1 MCYSKAQG
9 GLRCESHV
17 RDELLRAYQDD
28 FAQAERDAK
37 LNGYPLIPEN
47 EQSEELVVSQKSY
60 TEAAQEE
67 REGWKAVEDNAERI
81 AAHPDRPTAMQRER
95 YKDPSN
101 YDSIAF
107 HLEGPMLVE
116 AYYKSEDAAEKIRV
130 IDHETSDEQLNW
142 KIRQEI
148 DAVVVSL
155 PEEKKQEL
163 KSISRNRF
171 ISKEAQRRY
180 DNYALAEAVAAGV
193 ETDPEVL
200 RAERKPERDAL
211 QAEYKEHRAE
221 FNRLKNFF
229 LNKENAEQGVERSNE
244 NRELSPKLMA
254 ALDEG
259 RRTRHPMTMEEL
271 AHERLLA
278 EVYYAGQERELADF
292 HLSEAKRKE
301 LEKPANRA
309 MVQQY
314 RKDVWSKTYDG
325 MENQRK
331 MNELKLQIAITP
343 TRMKKFAQQIEEG
356 KAAGQDV
363 STKEEKYQKLMNYRN
378 NLMQKNK
385 LEAQME
391 EQKKALL

>member
-17 RDELLRAYQDD
+17 REELLRAYQDD

-37 LNGYPLIPEN
+37 LNGHSLVSEN
-47 EQSEELVVSQKSY
+47 EQSEELAVSQKTY
-60 TEAAQEE
+60 TEATEEE
-67 REGWKAVEDNAERI
+67 RDGWKAVDDNANRLAE
-81 AAHPDRPTAMQRER
+81 HPDRPTAMQRER
-95 YKDPSN
+95 YKDPS
-101 YDSIAF
+101 SIDKLAF
-107 HLEGPMLVE
+107 NLEGPMLVE
-116 AYYKSEDAAEKIRV
+116 AYYKMEDAAEKIRK

-142 KIRQEI
+142 KIRQDI

-155 PEEKKQEL
+155 PEHKKQEL
-163 KSISRNRF
+163 KAISRNRF

-200 RAERKPERDAL
+200 RAERQPERDDL

-221 FNRLKNFF
+221 FNRLKNFLF
-229 LNKENAEQGVERSNE
+229 TKEDFEGDGSKQ
-244 NRELSPKLMA
+244 ELSAQVMT
-254 ALDEG
+254 ALEEG
-259 RRTRHPMTMEEL
+259 RRTRHPLTMEEL

-278 EVYYAGQERELADF
+278 KVYYASQEREMATF
-292 HLSEAKRKE
+292 HLAEAKRKE

-343 TRMKKFAQQIEEG
+343 TRMKKFARQIEDG
-356 KAAGQDV
+356 KAAGKDMSVQ
-363 STKEEKYQKLMNYRN
+363 EEKYQKLMNYRS

-391 EQKKALL
+391 EQKKALI

>member
-17 RDELLRAYQDD
+17 REELLRAYQDD

-37 LNGYPLIPEN
+37 VNGYSLVSDN
-47 EQSEELVVSQKSY
+47 EKSGELTVSQKTY
-60 TEAAQEE
+60 DDATQELKG
-67 REGWKAVEDNAERI
+67 GWKVVDDNANRLAE
-81 AAHPDRPTAMQRER
+81 HPDRPTAMQREH
-95 YKDPSN
+95 YKDPSTL
-101 YDSIAF
+101 DKLGFS
-107 HLEGPMLVE
+107 LEGPMLVE
-116 AYYKSEDAAEKIRV
+116 AYYKMEDAAEKNRK

-142 KIRQEI
+142 KIRQDI

-155 PEEKKQEL
+155 PEHKKQEL
-163 KSISRNRF
+163 KAISRNRF

-200 RAERKPERDAL
+200 RAERQPERDDL

-221 FNRLKNFF
+221 FNRLKNFLF
-229 LNKENAEQGVERSNE
+229 TKEDFEQGNADKQ
-244 NRELSPKLMA
+244 ELPAHVMT
-254 ALDEG
+254 ALEEG
-259 RRTRHPMTMEEL
+259 RRTRYPLVMEEL

-278 EVYYAGQERELADF
+278 KVYYATQEREMATFNLA
-292 HLSEAKRKE
+292 EAKRKE

-343 TRMKKFAQQIEEG
+343 TRMKKFAQQIEDG
-356 KAAGQDV
+356 KTAGKDMSAQ
-363 STKEEKYQKLMNYRN
+363 EEKYQKLMNYRN

-385 LEAQME
+385 LEAQVE
-391 EQKKALL
+391 EQKKSLI